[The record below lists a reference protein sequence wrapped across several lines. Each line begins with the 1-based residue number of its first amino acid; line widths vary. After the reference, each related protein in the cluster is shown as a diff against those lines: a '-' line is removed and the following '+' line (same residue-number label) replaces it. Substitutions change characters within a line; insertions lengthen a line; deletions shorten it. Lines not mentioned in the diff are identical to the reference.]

1 MGSSHKARRRISG
14 VEARDALLRSGYLL
28 EARIAAIFDD
38 LGYYVEANAAYL
50 DPITNKSRELDI
62 YALGATRISRD
73 LDFIF
78 PVLLIECINNPQPL
92 ALLTKEPQIGF
103 MYHEDMKLAG
113 LPAKILL
120 NMKRDKWE
128 SLPEFLHMDKFL
140 HFCKSR
146 VATQFCSFS
155 QTKDSKWIAAHEG
168 SHYDSFQKLCDAT
181 AYFVDKQFKN
191 FHPSADEG
199 INIEFYYPVIVLQ
212 GDLLDARPTRKG
224 VSIRYASHLVYRR
237 TIIQAA
243 QEESYNIDVVTECFF
258 PDFLDIIQ
266 DEMERTVRRIKRC
279 KKEFRR
285 TIQAIVAKTKRMRS
299 PEKIREMMEF

>member
-1 MGSSHKARRRISG
+1 MGSSHKATQRISP

-28 EARIAAIFDD
+28 EARIAATLEDS
-38 LGYYVEANAAYL
+38 GYYVDANAAYP
-50 DPITNKSRELDI
+50 DPTTGKSRELDV
-62 YALGATRISRD
+62 YALGAAQISRD
-73 LDFIF
+73 LEFIF
-78 PVLLIECINNPQPL
+78 PALLIECINNPQPL

-103 MYHEDMKLAG
+103 MYHEDMKLSG
-113 LPAKILL
+113 LPVKILL
-120 NMKRDKWE
+120 NKKGDEWV
-128 SLPEFLHMDKFL
+128 SLPDFLHMDKFL

-168 SHYDSFQKLCDAT
+168 SHFDSFQKLCDAT

-191 FHPSADEG
+191 FHPSADDG

-212 GDLLDARPTRKG
+212 GDLLDARPTRKT
-224 VSIRYASHLVYRR
+224 VSMRHASHLVYRR
-237 TIIQAA
+237 TVIQGT
-243 QEESYNIDVVTECFF
+243 QEESYNIDVVTERFF
-258 PDFLDIIQ
+258 PDFLDIIN
-266 DEMERTVRRIKRC
+266 DEMKRTVSRIKRR

-285 TIQAIVAKTKRMRS
+285 TIQAIGEKTKRMRS